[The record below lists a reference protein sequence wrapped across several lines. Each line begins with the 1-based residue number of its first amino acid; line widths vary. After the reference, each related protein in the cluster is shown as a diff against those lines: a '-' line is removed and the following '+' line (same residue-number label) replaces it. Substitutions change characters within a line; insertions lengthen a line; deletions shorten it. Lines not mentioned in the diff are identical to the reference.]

1 MTKQKLF
8 VIKIIF
14 IDISQVLG
22 IFSTYSSPIYLEN
35 RIDTGFLSGVYTDMI
50 LIDLTKT
57 FDTINHILINKNKF
71 IGFSEETNKLFKSCL
86 SKSSNVV
93 I

>member
-1 MTKQKLF
+1 
-8 VIKIIF
+8 
-14 IDISQVLG
+14 
-22 IFSTYSSPIYLEN
+22 
-35 RIDTGFLSGVYTDMI
+35 MI
-50 LIDLTKT
+50 LIDSTKT